1 MIPLFGKFTYLAAP
15 AGGDSSAPPASGGQG
30 EGNPNPQDGGEADL
44 DGGDGEGGGEDDPP
58 AGDDDP
64 DDGGDDHADPQ
75 DGQRK
80 KRDNAIPYSRVK
92 EMLQREREQTTAA
105 VRAEFDG
112 RFKSFMSKFE
122 ERFGREP
129 SESER
134 ENAIRTLL
142 GKKPLP
148 TEGEDLNQPV
158 TRADLVRLFNNQNQQ
173 ITQAF
178 QLRREEAEVENAL
191 ASARNEHADFFEDD
205 PDLEDR
211 LLDLYRVSEEG
222 VGMRDVIKK
231 EIGRLTKFAE
241 RRTANYARRKQTSG
255 KVAPFGRGNAP
266 RTSKGKEFDLAKPD
280 QQDAAVDALLDQLE
294 AEG

>member
-15 AGGDSSAPPASGGQG
+15 AGGDSSAPPASGGPG
-30 EGNPNPQDGGEADL
+30 EGNPNPQDGGS
-44 DGGDGEGGGEDDPP
+44 DGGSGDDGEGGGDDAP
-58 AGDDDP
+58 P
-64 DDGGDDHADPQ
+64 DDGTGDDGEGDDHADPQ
-75 DGQRK
+75 DGQRSK
-80 KRDNAIPYSRVK
+80 KDNAIPYSRVK
-92 EMLQREREQTTAA
+92 AMLQQERERATAA
-105 VRAEFDG
+105 VRQEFDQ
-112 RFKSFMSKFE
+112 RFQGFMQKFE

-148 TEGEDLNQPV
+148 TEGEELNQPV
-158 TRADLVRLFNNQNQQ
+158 TRADLVRLFQNQNQQ

-178 QLRREEAEVENAL
+178 QLRREEAEVESAL
-191 ASARNEHADFFEDD
+191 TSARTQHADFFEDD

-211 LLDLYRVSEEG
+211 LLALYRVSEEG
-222 VGMRDVIKK
+222 VGMKDVIAK
-231 EIGRLTKFAE
+231 EISRLTKFAE

-255 KVAPFGRGNAP
+255 RVAPFGRGTAP